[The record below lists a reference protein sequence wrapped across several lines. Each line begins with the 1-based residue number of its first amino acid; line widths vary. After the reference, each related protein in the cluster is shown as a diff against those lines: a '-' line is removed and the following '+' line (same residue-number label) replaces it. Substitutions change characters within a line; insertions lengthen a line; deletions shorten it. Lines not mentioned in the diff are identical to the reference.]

1 MTQDLFLRSKEE
13 KLKKRKYME
22 RILTYGFVSC
32 GFWYLGC
39 RNHFP
44 IHDVLGLPWSP
55 EHSPSVPVSSF
66 PEDSCGK
73 ISLHS

>member
-1 MTQDLFLRSKEE
+1 MTQDLSVRSKGE
-13 KLKKRKYME
+13 KLKKKYIE

-44 IHDVLGLPWSP
+44 ICEILGLPLSP
-55 EHSPSVPVSSF
+55 EPSSSMLVSCF
-66 PEDSCGK
+66 PEDSPGK